1 MLEVTKLTVLLT
13 CSRKQAMATAGSA
26 VSTREQNWE
35 EFRETVKKV
44 KGELINKI
52 QSLTEALQGVKEI
65 SDEYYIK

>member
-1 MLEVTKLTVLLT
+1 
-13 CSRKQAMATAGSA
+13 MATAGSA